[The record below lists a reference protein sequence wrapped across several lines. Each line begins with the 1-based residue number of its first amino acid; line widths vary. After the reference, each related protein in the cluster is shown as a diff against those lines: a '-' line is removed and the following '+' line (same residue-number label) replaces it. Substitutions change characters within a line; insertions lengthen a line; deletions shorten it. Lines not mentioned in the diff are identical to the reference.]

1 MPFGPFISQEEKDR
15 TNAALQ
21 QNYGK
26 IEIPTTFDVAG
37 VTYDMNT
44 RQPVNQSQPKSNPR
58 RSRYSSGNSGGA
70 GQFNPSEVFSTPSV
84 GDNNRGNRRGGGVK
98 GRGAGITIE
107 GLRPK
112 PQSPQ
117 RTRYSSGVQEETA
130 KPKPKPAESNSS
142 SALPS
147 LKPGDDIPA
156 SQYPAGVTAPS
167 GRSETRTSP
176 TGVVQTGTNTGY
188 KPMTISQA
196 NEMLSDGYTIE
207 DPFSSNQLPGT
218 ATNLYTKDPETVQFE
233 TGGIEGINTGASQ
246 QTLTRDL
253 YNDGGA
259 ITFGEPSKDIPTYAN
274 IEGIQK
280 EGGANLVQSGAEGK
294 TDWLNRSMADNSDKN
309 LARRRA
315 FLDAESSLQGLRNAE
330 ATQGIVYAGGQHHM
344 LNPNRDQEGQNDFV
358 TIKEKDDVRGYKS
371 GRLSAEDLKSKYVSG
386 VTESM
391 KSGEFPANTPNL
403 DVQSEQ
409 PSAVTPVD
417 TSTEQSF
424 TVPENTKDTVSKL
437 TKLKSNL
444 FR

>member
-1 MPFGPFISQEEKDR
+1 
-15 TNAALQ
+15 
-21 QNYGK
+21 
-26 IEIPTTFDVAG
+26 
-37 VTYDMNT
+37 
-44 RQPVNQSQPKSNPR
+44 
-58 RSRYSSGNSGGA
+58 
-70 GQFNPSEVFSTPSV
+70 
-84 GDNNRGNRRGGGVK
+84 
-98 GRGAGITIE
+98 
-107 GLRPK
+107 
-112 PQSPQ
+112 
-117 RTRYSSGVQEETA
+117 
-130 KPKPKPAESNSS
+130 
-142 SALPS
+142 
-147 LKPGDDIPA
+147 
-156 SQYPAGVTAPS
+156 
-167 GRSETRTSP
+167 
-176 TGVVQTGTNTGY
+176 
-188 KPMTISQA
+188 MTISQA

-280 EGGANLVQSGAEGK
+280 EGGANLVQSGAESK

-330 ATQGIVYAGGQHHM
+330 ATQGIAYAGGQHHL
-344 LNPNRDQEGQNDFV
+344 LNPNRGQEGQNDFV
-358 TIKEKDDVRGYKS
+358 TIDDKDDVRGYKS
-371 GRLSAEDLKSKYVSG
+371 GRLSAEDLKNKYVSG
-386 VTESM
+386 VTEGM

-403 DVQSEQ
+403 DVKSEQ
-409 PSAVTPVD
+409 PAAVTPVD